1 MPKKTKLN
9 NNEAN
14 ILVEYRVALD
24 IKNSVDK
31 LVAQLKSEFANIVN
45 GRNLVNA
52 KSNYVFNYDRQT
64 FVVAQSQRDI
74 LDQATVKTL
83 LTEKK
88 LSIPYKT
95 STSITI
101 KNVSSSSLNV
111 DTEIVKLLKGKK
123 YA

>member
-101 KNVSSSSLNV
+101 KNVSSNSLNV
-111 DTEIVKLLKGKK
+111 DNEIVKLLKGKK

>member
-1 MPKKTKLN
+1 MLLN

-101 KNVSSSSLNV
+101 KNVSSNSLNV
-111 DTEIVKLLKGKK
+111 DNEIVKLLKGKK
-123 YA
+123 

>member
-31 LVAQLKSEFANIVN
+31 LVVQLKSEFANIVN